1 MISTA
6 NIGISP
12 QIQFTYTGSGPY
24 TWTMTY
30 TMSGGSFTGA
40 TNNGSYGFILQ
51 ISMIL

>member
-1 MISTA
+1 MISTT
-6 NIGISP
+6 NVGISP
-12 QIQFTYTGSGPY
+12 YILFTYTGSGPY

-30 TMSGGSFTGA
+30 TITSSSFTGA